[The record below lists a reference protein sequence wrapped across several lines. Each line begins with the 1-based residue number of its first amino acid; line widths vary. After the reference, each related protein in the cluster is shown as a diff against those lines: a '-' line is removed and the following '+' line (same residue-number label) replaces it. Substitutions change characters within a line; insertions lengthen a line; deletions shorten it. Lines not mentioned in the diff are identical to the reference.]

1 MTTKGDPLPHRPA
14 SRFQRI
20 IGLAGVAVDENRRA
34 RRWARRFE
42 WPLLAVAVWIPLQ
55 WYLET
60 RGLLPAWARELGDWL
75 TWLVFLSETVVLTT
89 LVDRKLE
96 HLKRNWMSLAIIIVG
111 FPALW
116 PNTPLVGV
124 LRNLRLLLLLGIS
137 VRLSRTA
144 MEFLASNRLGYTLGF
159 SALLISVAGVLISSF
174 DPGIPDALNGIWWAW
189 VTVTTVGYGDIVPVT
204 GAGKFFA
211 SLIILLGIGL
221 FALLTANI
229 SAFLVGKD
237 TEKEE
242 KEMRGRLKDIQ
253 RRLERIEEKLDRLTA
268 RREQDDE

>member
-1 MTTKGDPLPHRPA
+1 MVEIHHRPA
-14 SRFQRI
+14 SRFHRI
-20 IGLAGVAVDENRRA
+20 IGLAGVAVDENPRA

-42 WPLLAVAVWIPLQ
+42 WPLLAVAVWIPVQ

-60 RGLLPAWARELGDWL
+60 RGLLPEWLRALGDWF
-75 TWLVFLSETVVLTT
+75 TWLVFVSETVVLTT

-96 HLKRNWMSLAIIIVG
+96 HLKRNWMNLAIIVVG

-116 PNTPLVGV
+116 SNTPLVGM
-124 LRNLRLLLLLGIS
+124 LRNLRLILLLGIT

-144 MEFLASNRLGYTLGF
+144 TEFLASNRLGYTLGF
-159 SALLISVAGVLISSF
+159 SALIITVAGILISSF

-211 SLIILLGIGL
+211 SILILLGIGL

-237 TEKEE
+237 TEREE

-253 RRLERIEEKLDRLTA
+253 ERLTRIEEKLDHLLA
-268 RREQDDE
+268 ERERGDD